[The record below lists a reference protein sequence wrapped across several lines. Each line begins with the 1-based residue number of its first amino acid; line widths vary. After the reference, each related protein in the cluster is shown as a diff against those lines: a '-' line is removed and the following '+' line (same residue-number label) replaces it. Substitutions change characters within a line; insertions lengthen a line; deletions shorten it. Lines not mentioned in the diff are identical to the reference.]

1 MLLYLIFYGDIGGD
15 GVFFLVGV
23 FLGEVGREGFW
34 LVGFLNI
41 FIWFVFVDFIIIM
54 GFVLDLSI
62 GVKGFWGVFVLL
74 LDGVVIM

>member
-1 MLLYLIFYGDIGGD
+1 MLLYLIFYGDIGGG

-23 FLGEVGREGFW
+23 FLGEVGGEGFW

-41 FIWFVFVDFIIIM
+41 IIWFVFVDFIIIM

-62 GVKGFWGVFVLL
+62 GVKGFGGFLFCC
-74 LDGVVIM
+74 